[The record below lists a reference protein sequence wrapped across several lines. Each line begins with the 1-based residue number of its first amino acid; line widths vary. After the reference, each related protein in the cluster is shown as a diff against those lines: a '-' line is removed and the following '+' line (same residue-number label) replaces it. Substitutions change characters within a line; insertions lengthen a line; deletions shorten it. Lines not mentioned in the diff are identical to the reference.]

1 MRNRRVITWAM
12 PRTIT
17 FDIPSQYQLVAL
29 IGEGA
34 YGTVCS
40 AIHKPTGIYVAIKKI
55 QPFSKNMFV
64 TRTLREIKLLTY
76 FHDHENIISILDKVR
91 PTSIDKMKAVYLVQE
106 LMETDLQRIIS
117 NIPTNPLSDDHIQY
131 FTYQILRALK
141 SIHSAQVIHRDLK
154 PSNLLLNSNCD
165 LKVCDFGLSRCL
177 ASSSDS
183 RETLVGFMTE
193 YVATRWYRAPEI
205 MLTFQEYTTAMDIWS
220 CGCILAELVS
230 GRPLFPGRDYHHQLW
245 LILEVVG
252 SPTYEDF
259 ESIKSQRA
267 KEYIANL
274 PMKATLPW
282 DMVLGKQNLN
292 PDMVDLLD
300 KMLTFNPN
308 KRISAAEALN
318 HPYLAMYHDLEDE
331 PEYPPLNLEDDF
343 WKIDNEIKTPNDD
356 GEISMDVLKAMLY
369 KEIMKRTDY

>member
-1 MRNRRVITWAM
+1 M

-17 FDIPSQYQLVAL
+17 FDIPSQYQLQAL
-29 IGEGA
+29 VGEGA

-40 AIHKPTGIYVAIKKI
+40 AIHKPTGIHVAIKKI
-55 QPFSKNMFV
+55 QPFSKTMFV
-64 TRTLREIKLLTY
+64 TRTLREIKLLRY
-76 FHDHENIISILDKVR
+76 FHDHENIISILDKIR
-91 PTSIDKMKAVYLVQE
+91 PTTIDKMNAVYLVQE

-117 NIPTNPLSDDHIQY
+117 NHAANPLSDDHIQY

-205 MLTFQEYTTAMDIWS
+205 MLTFQEYTTAIDIWS

-230 GRPLFPGRDYHHQLW
+230 GKPLFPGRDYHHQLW
-245 LILEVVG
+245 LILEVTG
-252 SPTYEDF
+252 TPSFEDI
-259 ESIKSQRA
+259 ECIKSARA
-267 KEYIANL
+267 KQYIANL
-274 PMKATLPW
+274 PTKPKMPW
-282 DMVLGKQNLN
+282 QIALGKQNLN
-292 PDMVDLLD
+292 PQMVDLLER
-300 KMLTFNPN
+300 MLTFNPN
-308 KRISAAEALN
+308 KRISAAEALT
-318 HPYLAMYHDLEDE
+318 HPYLSTYHDPDDE
-331 PEYPPLNLEDDF
+331 PDYPPLNLQDEF
-343 WKIDNEIKTPNDD
+343 WKIDNEIKKPNDD
-356 GEISMDVLKAMLY
+356 TEISMGELKQMLY
-369 KEIMKRTDY
+369 DEIMKPLD

>member
-1 MRNRRVITWAM
+1 M

-17 FDIPSQYQLVAL
+17 FDIPSQYQLLAL
-29 IGEGA
+29 VGEGA

-40 AIHKPTGIYVAIKKI
+40 AIHKPTGIHVAIKKI
-55 QPFSKNMFV
+55 QPFSKTMFV
-64 TRTLREIKLLTY
+64 TRTLREIKLLRY
-76 FHDHENIISILDKVR
+76 FHEHENIISILDKIR
-91 PTSIDKMKAVYLVQE
+91 PTTIDKMNAVYLVQE
-106 LMETDLQRIIS
+106 LMETDLQRIINS
-117 NIPTNPLSDDHIQY
+117 HASTPLSDDHIQY

-165 LKVCDFGLSRCL
+165 LKICDFGLSRCL

-245 LILEVVG
+245 LILEVTG
-252 SPTYEDF
+252 SPSFEDV
-259 ESIKSQRA
+259 ECIKSARA
-267 KEYIANL
+267 KSYISNL
-274 PMKATLPW
+274 PLKPKMPW
-282 DMVLGKQNLN
+282 EIALDKQNLN
-292 PDMVDLLD
+292 PQMLDLLD
-300 KMLTFNPN
+300 RMLTFNPN
-308 KRISAAEALN
+308 KRISAAEALT
-318 HPYLAMYHDLEDE
+318 HPYLSTYHDPDDE
-331 PEYPPLNLEDDF
+331 PDYPPLNLHDEF
-343 WKIDNEIKTPNDD
+343 WRIDNEIKKPNDD
-356 GEISMDVLKAMLY
+356 SEISMDKLKQMLY
-369 KEIMKRTDY
+369 DEIMKPLD

>member
-1 MRNRRVITWAM
+1 M

-17 FDIPSQYQLVAL
+17 FDIPSQYQLQAL
-29 IGEGA
+29 VGEGA

-40 AIHKPTGIYVAIKKI
+40 AIHKPTGIRVAIKKI
-55 QPFSKNMFV
+55 QPFSKAMFV
-64 TRTLREIKLLTY
+64 TRTLREIKLLRY
-76 FHDHENIISILDKVR
+76 FHDHENIISILDKIK
-91 PTSIDKMKAVYLVQE
+91 PTTIDKMNAVYLVQE
-106 LMETDLQRIIS
+106 LMETDLQRIINNRAAS
-117 NIPTNPLSDDHIQY
+117 PLSDDHIQY

-205 MLTFQEYTTAMDIWS
+205 MLTFQEYTTAIDIWS

-230 GRPLFPGRDYHHQLW
+230 GKPLFPGRDYHHQLW
-245 LILEVVG
+245 LILEVTG
-252 SPTYEDF
+252 TPSYEDV
-259 ESIKSQRA
+259 ECIKSTRA

-274 PMKATLPW
+274 PTKHKMPW
-282 DMVLGKQNLN
+282 EIALGRQHLD
-292 PDMVDLLD
+292 PQMVDLLD

-308 KRISAAEALN
+308 KRISAAEALS
-318 HPYLAMYHDLEDE
+318 HPYLSTYHDPDDE
-331 PEYPPLNLEDDF
+331 PEYPPLDLEDEF
-343 WKIDNEIKTPNDD
+343 WKIDNEIKKPNDESETSM
-356 GEISMDVLKAMLY
+356 GELKQMLY
-369 KEIMKRTDY
+369 DEIMKPLV